1 MGFNEHITEREI
13 MAKKSKSSVKAE
25 SKVSGDEETI
35 APVTEFNAL
44 TPKGGIID
52 FYYLFGG
59 IGVLLGIIMII
70 DILLHYVL
78 HII

>member
-1 MGFNEHITEREI
+1 
-13 MAKKSKSSVKAE
+13 MAKKSKSSGKAG
-25 SKVSGDEETI
+25 SLASGEEETI
-35 APVTEFNAL
+35 APVTEFNVL

-59 IGVLLGIIMII
+59 IGILLGIIMII

-78 HII
+78 HIL